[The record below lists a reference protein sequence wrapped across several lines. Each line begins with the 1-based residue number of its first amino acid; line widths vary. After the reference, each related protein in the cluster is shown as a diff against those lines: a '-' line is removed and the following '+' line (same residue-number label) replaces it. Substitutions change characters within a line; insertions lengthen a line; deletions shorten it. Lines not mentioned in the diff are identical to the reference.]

1 MKIKKE
7 DYENI
12 YWCIVTDQVPAGLIN
27 QYFEDKDFYKY
38 YKTKT
43 KRC

>member
-12 YWCIVTDQVPAGLIN
+12 YWCIITDQVPAGLIN

>member
-7 DYENI
+7 DYEDI

-27 QYFEDKDFYKY
+27 QYFEDKGFYKY
-38 YKTKT
+38 YKERTK
-43 KRC
+43 